1 MTDIKCL
8 AVPREHLEAVWPI
21 VRPMLE
27 KAVKTAAGKMDI
39 DDVLAGAQGGLY
51 VVWLILVDG
60 EAIASV
66 TTRIIDY
73 PKCKAMA
80 LDWVGGTRMK
90 EWFGPSMRVMKDH
103 AIRNGCAHMEGYG
116 REAWM
121 RWIGKEGWRPDYVT
135 FKMELDDG
143 Q

>member
-1 MTDIKCL
+1 VSEVTCI
-8 AVPREHLEAVWPI
+8 AVPKTHIDGVWP
-21 VRPMLE
+21 VVGPMLE

-39 DDVLAGAQGGLY
+39 DDILLGAHNSLY
-51 VVWLILVDG
+51 LIWLILLDG
-60 EAIASV
+60 EVVAAV

-90 EWFGPSMRVMKDH
+90 EWFGPSMRVMKEH
-103 AIRNGCAHMEGYG
+103 AIRNGCSHMEGYG

-135 FKMELDDG
+135 FKMELNDG

>member
-1 MTDIKCL
+1 MSDIQCV
-8 AVPREHLEAVWPI
+8 AVPKEHIDTVWH
-21 VRPMLE
+21 VAGPMIA

-39 DDVLAGAQGGLY
+39 DDVLFMTHAGVY
-51 VVWLILVDG
+51 VLWLILVDG
-60 EAIASV
+60 EAVAAV
-66 TTRIIDY
+66 TTRIIEY

-90 EWFGPSMRVMKDH
+90 EWFGPSMRVMKEH
-103 AIRNGCAHMEGYG
+103 AVRNGCAHMEGYG

-135 FKMELDDG
+135 FKMEF
-143 Q
+143 